1 MCFPCETFH
10 SEYLDRSL
18 ASAEMETMAHYE
30 ALITQFL
37 SVDSEMNGGRAAW
50 LWPMIL
56 STCYP
61 SLAGA
66 TVTQMLLSLVARGL
80 RNQSSGCNGELLD
93 FCEVFAGAGWLTY
106 EMLASG
112 FHGTAFD
119 YVMHPSHDAL
129 SAKGLRL
136 LLNAICQVRKFGL
149 VWLGTPCSSFT
160 VLCRYQS
167 RRTAMNSFLGEEDG
181 YNFVKV
187 GNYLMECSALVFF
200 LCYLLSIW
208 VTLEQP
214 KNSCMLD
221 CPSLKGVAYYT
232 RAIRYFTFM
241 GSFEGPSMKPLQL
254 LSTWES
260 MSRLQRPRPQM
271 MAAESLVVRSETGF
285 TGRKDLLRQSQM
297 YTQAFGRA
305 VSQICQEEW
314 Q

>member
-1 MCFPCETFH
+1 
-10 SEYLDRSL
+10 
-18 ASAEMETMAHYE
+18 
-30 ALITQFL
+30 
-37 SVDSEMNGGRAAW
+37 
-50 LWPMIL
+50 
-56 STCYP
+56 
-61 SLAGA
+61 
-66 TVTQMLLSLVARGL
+66 
-80 RNQSSGCNGELLD
+80 
-93 FCEVFAGAGWLTY
+93 
-106 EMLASG
+106 MLASG
-112 FHGTAFD
+112 FHGVAFD

-129 SAKGLRL
+129 SARGLRL
-136 LLNAICQVRKFGL
+136 ILNAICQVRKFGL

-167 RRTAMNSFLGEEDG
+167 RRTALNSFLGEEDG
-181 YNFVKV
+181 YSFVKV
-187 GNYLMECSALVFF
+187 GNYLMECSALIYF

-241 GSFEGPSMKPLQL
+241 GSFDGPSVKPLQL
-254 LSTWES
+254 LSTWEAMS
-260 MSRLQRPRPQM
+260 MLQRPRPQM

-297 YTQAFGRA
+297 YTQASGRA
-305 VSQICQEEW
+305 VSQICREQW